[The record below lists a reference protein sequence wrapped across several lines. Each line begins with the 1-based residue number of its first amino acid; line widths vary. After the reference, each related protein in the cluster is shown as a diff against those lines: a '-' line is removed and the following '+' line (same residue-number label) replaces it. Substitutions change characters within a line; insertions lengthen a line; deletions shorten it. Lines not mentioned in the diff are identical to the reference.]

1 MKNTAFSLMTALLAV
16 MNESEPKDPYYVL
29 AQYFLYHFDQLRDLN
44 IYDVAEACYVS
55 RSGIRRFCQS
65 IGFDNFSDLKAEA
78 DEWQRQCNYFIGYS
92 VRPDYKEYL
101 ARSIEEMMAEINRI
115 ATPAVLER
123 LAESI
128 HASRHVVLFTSD
140 FSGMAARSFQQSMV
154 VMGKL
159 VQIVSDA
166 HYMVDYL
173 QELTPQ
179 DLLITVSAS
188 GNFAT
193 LMEPMVQ
200 KAAAY
205 KVLVTVNRAR
215 KLWKEYD
222 QVIYLSEKDNSNA
235 RTVYAQYGMT
245 YFFDIL
251 YSHYVQKYR
260 ESDLLQGPVSEP
272 SLSDSQKDRVKRCAK

>member
-16 MNESEPKDPYYVL
+16 MNESEPKEPYYVL

-44 IYDVAEACYVS
+44 IYDVADACFVS

-92 VRPDYKEYL
+92 VRPNYKEYL
-101 ARSIEEMMAEINRI
+101 SQSIVEMMQEINSH
-115 ATPAVLER
+115 ATPAVMDK

-140 FSGMAARSFQQSMV
+140 FSGMAARSFQQSLV

-166 HYMVDYL
+166 HYMLDYL
-173 QELTPQ
+173 QEMTKD
-179 DLLITVSAS
+179 DLLITVSAT

-193 LMEPMVQ
+193 LMEPVVQ
-200 KAAAY
+200 KVKAY
-205 KVLVTVNRAR
+205 KVLITVNRDKR
-215 KLWKEYD
+215 FWTDYD
-222 QVIYLSEKDNSNA
+222 QVIYLSAKDKANL
-235 RTVYAQYGMT
+235 RTVYSQYGMT

-251 YSHYVQKYR
+251 YSHYVQR
-260 ESDLLQGPVSEP
+260 FRGTDLLQGPVDEP
-272 SLSDSQKDRVKRCAK
+272 GLSDSQKMRVKRCTE

>member
-16 MNESEPKDPYYVL
+16 MNESEPKEPYYVL

-44 IYDVAEACYVS
+44 IYDVADACFVS

-92 VRPDYKEYL
+92 VRPNYKEYL
-101 ARSIEEMMAEINRI
+101 SQSIVEMMQEINSH
-115 ATPAVLER
+115 ATPAVMDK

-140 FSGMAARSFQQSMV
+140 FSGMAARSFQQSLV

-166 HYMVDYL
+166 HYMLDYL
-173 QELTPQ
+173 QEMTKD
-179 DLLITVSAS
+179 DLLITVSAT

-193 LMEPMVQ
+193 LMEPVVQ
-200 KAAAY
+200 KVKAY
-205 KVLVTVNRAR
+205 KVLITVNRDKR
-215 KLWKEYD
+215 FWTDYD
-222 QVIYLSEKDNSNA
+222 QVIYLSAKDKANL
-235 RTVYAQYGMT
+235 RTVYSQYGMT

-251 YSHYVQKYR
+251 YSHYVQRYR
-260 ESDLLQGPVSEP
+260 GTDLLQGPVDEP
-272 SLSDSQKDRVKRCAK
+272 GLSDSQKMRVKRCTE